1 MASSPHS
8 HSSICICRERTKVT
22 RTVLALAVAAGHH
35 PLGHGGVVGRH
46 LLRRHRRGDR
56 AYGVNHSSCA
66 RADWAQGAASGRAA
80 LLRRGMCC
88 ERAKCSWLC
97 LLVLTAHPDLHRPT
111 ASRMR
116 RILCLR
122 CATGSPVSLAT
133 AHLRVAV
140 GAKMMPS
147 PRRSTL

>member
-1 MASSPHS
+1 MLAELKQKGIEPQR
-8 HSSICICRERTKVT
+8 IRETLT
-22 RTVLALAVAAGHH
+22 
-35 PLGHGGVVGRH
+35 PLSV
-46 LLRRHRRGDR
+46 
-56 AYGVNHSSCA
+56 
-66 RADWAQGAASGRAA
+66 
-80 LLRRGMCC
+80 
-88 ERAKCSWLC
+88 E
-97 LLVLTAHPDLHRPT
+97 LVLTAHPDLHRPT